1 MRGSRCWD
9 GVGRVSEVRAGDDTH
24 VSVLRETGGYGIS
37 FNNELEDTWCWV
49 EESSWFVSIS
59 KD

>member
-1 MRGSRCWD
+1 M
-9 GVGRVSEVRAGDDTH
+9 SEVRARDDTH

-37 FNNELEDTWCWV
+37 FNNELEVEDTWCWV
-49 EESSWFVSIS
+49 EESSCFVSIS